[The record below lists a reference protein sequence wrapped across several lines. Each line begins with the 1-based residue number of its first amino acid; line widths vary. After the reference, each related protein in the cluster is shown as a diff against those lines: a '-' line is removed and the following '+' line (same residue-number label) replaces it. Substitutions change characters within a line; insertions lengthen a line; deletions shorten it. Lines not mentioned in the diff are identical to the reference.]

1 MATEKSFGMKLPN
14 WAQKDNVPGYRVD
27 PGPYVGRVK
36 NNVDPTRSGR
46 LQVYIPDFGGDENQ
60 PANWRTVSYAS
71 PFFGSTLTDIGV
83 KTNSYDKV
91 SHTYGMWAVPPD
103 IGVEVLCIFAAGD
116 AQRGYWFACVQNHL
130 SHHMTPGVASST
142 QIDKT
147 TIVSE
152 TLKKQVSDTSNLPVA
167 EFNENDKDK
176 VNEKFVETPKPI
188 HEYQASVLIKQG
200 LDKDHVRGA
209 ITSNSMRESPS
220 MVFGISTPGRP
231 YPNDAADDP
240 AKYLTALQNGT
251 LNESD
256 YAVNARKGGHSFV
269 MDDGNATGNDQLL
282 RLRTAGGH
290 QIMMHDTEHVLYI
303 ANDLGTV
310 WMEFSPNGQ
319 VQLYSYGGINVRTE
333 GDMNLH
339 SDKNLNIQ
347 AQNINVKALGTMKL
361 DANETVSKTNTN
373 LTIYA
378 GKAEIGSGSSIN
390 VSSNSGT
397 SINASGQLVLNGS
410 AIQLNSVGGSA
421 VKDPGNIKPNNHADT
436 DQDANGV
443 WKSVDGAKTSI
454 VGIFPTH
461 EPWAR
466 KSGTPQGKSTTASA
480 AAGGGQSTAAVV
492 EPSKTLPAVDC
503 GETTP
508 VASGT
513 GGTTNMVTQNPQDPG
528 IESALKQGVSK
539 GMPKEYLGRADAP
552 NPSSGVGPLSQY
564 QTKCL
569 MGQIAYTESGWKYDI
584 VEVARG
590 NYLGRYQCGGPVLA
604 DQGYIKLEYVKQ
616 YGTQAVNF
624 DAAWTGKDNIN
635 SKADFLK
642 APAVQEAVM
651 LKLLSGNYNTL
662 VRIKGIKEGD
672 SLCTVAGMLQ
682 ASHLL
687 GAGGAKNWRMTGG
700 GADANGTTG
709 AQYFNRGRYAIDV
722 LAGKQG

>member
-1 MATEKSFGMKLPN
+1 MATDKRFGIKLPN

-46 LQVYIPDFGGDENQ
+46 LQVYIPDFGGDENL
-60 PANWRTVSYAS
+60 PVNWRTVSYAS
-71 PFFGSTLTDIGV
+71 PFYGSTYTDVGV
-83 KTNSYDKV
+83 TTNSYDKV
-91 SHTYGMWAVPPD
+91 SHTYGLWAVPPD
-103 IGVEVLCIFAAGD
+103 VGVEVLCIFAAGD

-130 SHHMTPGVASST
+130 SHYMTPAVAAST
-142 QIDKT
+142 EVDKT
-147 TIVSE
+147 NIISE
-152 TLKKQVSDTSNLPVA
+152 ELKKQVSDTSNLPVA
-167 EFNENDKDK
+167 EFNENNDKLVSESFMK
-176 VNEKFVETPKPI
+176 SPKPI
-188 HEYQASVLIKQG
+188 HEYQAGILIKQG
-200 LDKDHVRGA
+200 LDKDRVRGA
-209 ITSNSMRESPS
+209 ITSSSMRETPS

-240 AKYLTALQNGT
+240 EAYLTALQNGT
-251 LNESD
+251 LDDNAF
-256 YAVNARKGGHSFV
+256 AVNARKGGHSFV
-269 MDDGNATGNDQLL
+269 MDDGDTVGNDQLM

-290 QIMMHDTEHVLYI
+290 QIMMHDKEHVLYI

-319 VQLYSYGGINVRTE
+319 VQLYSYGGINIRTE

-347 AQNINVKALGTMKL
+347 AQNINVKALGKMKL

-373 LTIYA
+373 LTIFA
-378 GKAEIGSGSSIN
+378 GKAEIGSSSSIN
-390 VSSNSGT
+390 VSSESTT

-410 AIQLNSVGGSA
+410 AVQINSVGGSA
-421 VKDPGNIKPNNHADT
+421 VKDPGNITPNDHADT
-436 DQDANGV
+436 DKDSTGV
-443 WKSVDGAKTSI
+443 WKSVDNAKTSI
-454 VGIFPTH
+454 VGVFPTH
-461 EPWAR
+461 EPWVR
-466 KSGTPQGKSTTASA
+466 KSGSPQGKPATSP
-480 AAGGGQSTAAVV
+480 GGGQSTTTVV
-492 EPSKTLPAVDC
+492 EPTKVIPPVDC
-503 GETTP
+503 GET
-508 VASGT
+508 S
-513 GGTTNMVTQNPQDPG
+513 TTPQDPG
-528 IESALKQGVSK
+528 IASALKSSPTK
-539 GMPKEYLGRADAP
+539 PLPKEYLGRPDAP

-604 DQGYIKLEYVKQ
+604 DQGYIKLDYIKK

-642 APAVQEAVM
+642 APSVQEAVM
-651 LKLLSGNYNTL
+651 LKLLSSNYNAL

-687 GAGGAKNWRMTGG
+687 GAGGARNWREGKG

-709 AQYFNRGRYAIDV
+709 EQYFNRGRYAVDV